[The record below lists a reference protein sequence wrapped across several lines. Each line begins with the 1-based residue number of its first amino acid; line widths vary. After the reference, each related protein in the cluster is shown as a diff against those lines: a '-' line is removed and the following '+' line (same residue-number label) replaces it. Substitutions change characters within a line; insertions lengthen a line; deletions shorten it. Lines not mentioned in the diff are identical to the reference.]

1 MGWRTHGTHHAALRR
16 GARAR
21 ARARA
26 VKSVA
31 RKGAR
36 RPPRVVAE
44 RRRGTGDV
52 SGLRRWREWHG
63 DGQKA
68 KKQGK
73 AAGLARAGVDGR
85 VARPFRLAVAKRRRV
100 LRGAESRAGG
110 SALPVWGR
118 RSIVPLPDRLAWNG
132 RETGGVTARL
142 RVRVGGL
149 GRARED
155 GPASACKRAGGGR
168 WLSWAAG

>member
-1 MGWRTHGTHHAALRR
+1 MAHIVRLRSA
-16 GARAR
+16 GLGLERAR
-21 ARARA
+21 GRSKAWRGRKRA
-26 VKSVA
+26 
-31 RKGAR
+31 
-36 RPPRVVAE
+36 
-44 RRRGTGDV
+44 
-52 SGLRRWREWHG
+52 

-85 VARPFRLAVAKRRRV
+85 EARPFRLAVAERRRA
-100 LRGAESRAGG
+100 LRGAGSRSGG
-110 SALPVWGR
+110 SALPVWRIRG
-118 RSIVPLPDRLAWNG
+118 IVPHPDRRARNG
-132 RETGGVTARL
+132 RETGGVAAGL
-142 RVRVGGL
+142 RVCAGGL